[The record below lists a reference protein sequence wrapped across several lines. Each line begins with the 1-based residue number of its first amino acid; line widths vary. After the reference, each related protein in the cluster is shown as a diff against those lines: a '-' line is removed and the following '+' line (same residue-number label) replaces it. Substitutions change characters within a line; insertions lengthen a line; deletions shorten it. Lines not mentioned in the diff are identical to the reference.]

1 MTAQGRR
8 RASALLLLIALLLLP
23 ACSPRQVA
31 HSRSFFVMDTVV
43 TVTLYS
49 ASAKAAEEALTL
61 AKHHLEE
68 MDALWSR
75 HRDSGDVAR
84 INAAE
89 AVCEGLDARTAALLR
104 KAQDVSLKTGGCFDV
119 TLAPVSDLWSQCA
132 EEDRLPTEQEL
143 TAALALTGSDRFTLT
158 GQTLTKPLGMMLDL
172 GGIGK
177 GEAISSLIPLL
188 RSEEISGGLISFG
201 SNVAVFGSKPDGSP
215 FLVGIRDPQNSAS
228 TLGTLPLPDGT
239 VLSVSGDYERYLTVQ
254 GERYHHIL
262 DPNSGHPSRSGLSS
276 AVVLCA
282 DGGLADALSTALLV
296 MGKEAALA
304 LHASGVYSFEAVLIS
319 SEGEITLTSPSVG
332 FEPTDQVYHF

>member
-1 MTAQGRR
+1 MTARGGRKG
-8 RASALLLLIALLLLP
+8 ATLLLIVLLLLSSCA
-23 ACSPRQVA
+23 PRPNA

-49 ASAKAAEEALTL
+49 ASAKAAEEALTI
-61 AKHHLEE
+61 AERHLKEL
-68 MDALWSR
+68 DALWSR

-89 AVCEGLDARTAALLR
+89 AVCEGLDARTVALLR

-143 TAALALTGSDRFTLT
+143 TAALALTGSNRFTLSE
-158 GQTLTKPLGMMLDL
+158 QTLTKPLGMMLDL

-177 GEAISSLIPLL
+177 GEAVSSLIPLL
-188 RSEEISGGLISFG
+188 RSEEITGGLISFG
-201 SNVAVFGSKPDGSP
+201 SNVAVFGSKPDGTP
-215 FLVGIRDPQNSAS
+215 FRVGIRDPKNSGS
-228 TLGTLPLPDGT
+228 TLGTLPLSDGT
-239 VLSVSGDYERYLTVQ
+239 VLSVSGDYERYLTIG

-262 DPNSGHPSRSGLSS
+262 DPSSGYPSKSGLSS

-296 MGKEAALA
+296 MGKDAAMS
-304 LHASGVYSFEAVLIS
+304 LHASGVYEFEAILIS
-319 SEGEITLTSPSVG
+319 SEGEITLTSPSLG
-332 FEPTDQVYHF
+332 FTAN